1 MDMITQTLA
10 ALIGSIALAGCLT
23 DPTLV
28 NVPQPVATDMPEN
41 GLDDDGEPLA
51 HAQPDVSDRAAAP
64 NAWAVPPGHLTE
76 AVLALADLS
85 QQPQDW
91 TSLFDPTKAGTRRR
105 GFRERPPPMSGRW
118 SV

>member
-28 NVPQPVATDMPEN
+28 NVPQPVTTGMPAD
-41 GLDDDGEPLA
+41 GFDDDGDPLA
-51 HAQPDVSDRAAAP
+51 HAQPNALDGTAP
-64 NAWAVPPGHLTE
+64 KAWAIPPGHLTK
-76 AVLALADLS
+76 ALFALADLS
-85 QQPQDW
+85 HQPKTW
-91 TSLFDPTKAGTRRR
+91 TSLFDSTNAGALRRD
-105 GFRERPPPMSGRW
+105 FRESTPPMTGGW